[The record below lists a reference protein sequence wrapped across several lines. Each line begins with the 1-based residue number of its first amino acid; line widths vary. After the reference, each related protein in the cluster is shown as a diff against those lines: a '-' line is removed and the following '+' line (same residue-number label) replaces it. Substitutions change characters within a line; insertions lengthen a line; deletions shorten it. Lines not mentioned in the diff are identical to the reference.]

1 MNGVPLVVR
10 RVFHA
15 ALVIVLSYTLVFFAL
30 FILPGNPI
38 RQQIENPQNPLP
50 KADAEILLHY
60 YNLDKSAIEQF
71 WISVHRLLH
80 GDLGYSLTTGKPV
93 ALLIRE
99 AIPQTLSLATTASVF
114 TLILAF
120 AIALTAVFLPVRGV
134 RGLARMLPGLFLS
147 TPTFLTGFLLLEIF
161 SFQLGWVSA
170 IVDEGFKSVILP
182 ALALAV
188 AVSAPIAQVLI
199 QGLEKTYHESFVRV
213 LRAKGLSEWR
223 IILQHVL
230 KNASIPA
237 LTLIGLTV
245 GELLAGSIITEA
257 VFSRTGL
264 GFLTGQAVHDKD
276 SPIILAVVVL
286 VSIVFVLLV
295 LATDLTYPLIDP
307 RIASHRTGRSITGR
321 TR

>member
-1 MNGVPLVVR
+1 MNGVPYVVR
-10 RVFHA
+10 RVMQA
-15 ALVIVLSYTLVFFAL
+15 AIVIALSYTLVFFAL
-30 FILPGNPI
+30 FILPGDPI
-38 RQQIENPQNPLP
+38 RQQIDNPQNPLP
-50 KADAEILLHY
+50 KADAEVLLQY
-60 YNLDKSAIEQF
+60 YNLDKSATEQF
-71 WISVHRLLH
+71 WIAVHRLLH

-120 AIALTAVFLPVRGV
+120 VIALTGVFAPIRGI
-134 RGLARMLPGLFLS
+134 RGFARVLPGLFLS

-161 SFQLGWVSA
+161 SFRLGWVSA

-182 ALALAV
+182 ALALAI

-199 QGLEKTYHESFVRV
+199 QGLERTYHEPFVRV
-213 LRAKGLSEWR
+213 IRAKGLSEWH

-230 KNASIPA
+230 KNAAIPA

-257 VFSRTGL
+257 IFSRTGL
-264 GFLTGQAVHDKD
+264 GFLTGRAVHDKD
-276 SPIILAVVVL
+276 SPVILAVVVL
-286 VSIVFVLLV
+286 VSVVFVLLV
-295 LATDLTYPLIDP
+295 LATDLAYPLIDQ
-307 RIASHRTGRSITGR
+307 RITNHRTGQSNTGR
-321 TR
+321 AR